1 MATQTEEEDLNLSKG
16 DNPTPRIRMSEMGV
30 IGLSKFDG
38 RVLEQDRKELRFPQW
53 NKTVK
58 NMLNYPTVY
67 SGVELIKMMIM
78 RGEIDIEPPL
88 GASEEEIKRTQFIK
102 QCMNDMEHPF
112 EDVMVNALSYI
123 EYGYAIIEKVWRQRL
138 YTAGS
143 NYNDGLIGWRKLP
156 PRSQDTIGEWKWSDD
171 GRKLTHAVQDLGL
184 IYDDSRVN
192 LFAKTG
198 SAIDGKIEL
207 PVEKILHFRYN
218 PTRDNPCG
226 SSPLASAWLPWK
238 YITNLE
244 EVEAVGIQRN
254 MNGVLKY
261 YLPPK
266 YMAEDAEPQDKAIY
280 DNVKRQLRNYQN
292 NEQAGFAIPNIYDEH
307 SKQRLFDLVP
317 IEVNGTAGADVNAI
331 IQRYDNKILMTLF
344 SDILKLGQDATGS
357 FALAG
362 QKNATVEMNIQTRC
376 KEICSVFV
384 NQLFK
389 ETYQRNGWDARRL
402 PTMTIRFDTDYDLDI
417 LSKFIQR
424 VGAVNMLPRTP
435 KIVSQI
441 IKELGFS
448 GWEDIAKMT
457 QEDLDDLFTD
467 NETGAGEGMESGMSN
482 GTGDSNK
489 SGSENNSENAA

>member
-1 MATQTEEEDLNLSKG
+1 MATQTEDEDLNLTKG
-16 DNPTPRIRMSEMGV
+16 DNPTPRMRMSEMGV

-38 RVLEQDRKELRFPQW
+38 RVLEQDRKELRFPLW

-58 NMLNYPTVY
+58 QMLNYPTVY

-88 GASEEEIKRTQFIK
+88 GASEEEVKRTEFIK

-112 EDVMVNALSYI
+112 EDTLTNALSYI
-123 EYGYAIIEKVWRQRL
+123 EYGYAIIEKVWRKRL

-171 GRKLTHAVQDLGL
+171 GRKLTHAIQDLGL

-192 LFAKTG
+192 LF
-198 SAIDGKIEL
+198 SNDVNSIDGKIEL

-218 PTRDNPCG
+218 PKKDSPVGN
-226 SSPLASAWLPWK
+226 SPLIAAWLPWK

-266 YMAEDAEPQDKAIY
+266 YMAEDADPQDKAIY
-280 DNVKRQLRNYQN
+280 ENIKRQLRNYQN
-292 NEQAGFAIPNIYDEH
+292 NEQAGFAIPNIFDEF
-307 SKQRLFDLVP
+307 SKQKLFDLVP
-317 IEVNGTAGADVNAI
+317 IEVRGSAGADVNAI

-389 ETYQRNGWDARRL
+389 ETYQRNGWDTKRL
-402 PTMTIRFDTDYDLDI
+402 PTMKIRFDTDYDLDI

-435 KIVSQI
+435 KMVSQI
-441 IKELGFS
+441 VKELGFD
-448 GWEDIAKMT
+448 GWEDISKMT
-457 QEDLDDLFTD
+457 QEELDDLFTE
-467 NETGAGEGMESGMSN
+467 NETGSGEGMESGMSN